1 MMFFQLYM
9 IKNGNIVKW
18 CFVLFFFKCLLYAY
32 ACVTLWWVK
41 TFSYIY
47 WEHGIYGLTEDFQ
60 ILVGIFI
67 FGGSSFFYTRFIIY
81 EKLEEGVNTCT
92 TKI

>member
-1 MMFFQLYM
+1 M
-9 IKNGNIVKW
+9 V
-18 CFVLFFFKCLLYAY
+18 VLLNDALFYSFLKYLLYAY
-32 ACVTLWWVK
+32 PCVTLWWVK

-67 FGGSSFFYTRFIIY
+67 FGGSSFFI
-81 EKLEEGVNTCT
+81 LAS
-92 TKI
+92 

>member
-1 MMFFQLYM
+1 M
-9 IKNGNIVKW
+9 V
-18 CFVLFFFKCLLYAY
+18 VLLNDALFYSFSNVYYTHMRVLL
-32 ACVTLWWVK
+32 CDGSLK

-67 FGGSSFFYTRFIIY
+67 FGGSSFFI
-81 EKLEEGVNTCT
+81 LAS
-92 TKI
+92 